1 MNQSYVRKYNEFT
14 KTDLRLEYHREYYE
28 RRYTKSAESE
38 SNISIVMNSITKEW
52 DKGKVVD
59 QLLPAEVLYKTLND
73 SRAQCP
79 VGVWHNVTQAT
90 AL

>member
-14 KTDLRLEYHREYYE
+14 KTELRLVYQREYYQ
-28 RRYTKSAESE
+28 RRYIKSAESE
-38 SNISIVMNSITKEW
+38 SNISIVIYSITKEG

-79 VGVWHNVTQAT
+79 VGV
-90 AL
+90 

>member
-14 KTDLRLEYHREYYE
+14 KTESRLVYQREYFE

-38 SNISIVMNSITKEW
+38 SNIIIVMNSITKEW